1 VAPYKI
7 VVTDYI
13 EPDLTWEAEQ
23 FGQLGVDFASHQLKF
38 GSPAELVAAAAEAD
52 VVIVNMAR
60 CSADVIA
67 GLRRCR
73 LLIRHGIGYDNVDVA
88 AASRRGIVVANIPDY
103 CVNEVAEQAVMLM
116 LACQRKLLHQGAIL
130 RASAAKG
137 QWVFAAIAPIYRLQG
152 KTVGIVG
159 LGRIGGTVFQMLQGF
174 GVRLAVCDPYLSAER
189 RQRFGV
195 TPIPLAELLPQADLV
210 TIHTPLNAETHHLFD
225 TQQFKQ
231 MKPTAVLINTARGA
245 IVNLHAL
252 DLALRQGD
260 LALAGIDV
268 YEQEPPPP
276 DFPLL
281 HNERA
286 ICTAHL
292 AWLSEES
299 GWIIRQRIVA
309 DVQRFLRGEPPLSQV
324 NPEVAL
330 RPPAA

>member
-1 VAPYKI
+1 MATIKV

-13 EPDLTWEAEQ
+13 EPDLKWEADQ
-23 FGQLGVDFASHQLKF
+23 FRQLGVEFASHQLKF
-38 GSPAELVAAAAEAD
+38 GSAAELVAAAGEAD

-60 CSADVIA
+60 FDAEVIA

-88 AASRRGIVVANIPDY
+88 AASQRGIVVANIPDY
-103 CVNEVAEQAVMLM
+103 CVAEVAEQAVMLM
-116 LACQRKLLHQGAIL
+116 LACQRKLGQQAAIL
-130 RASAAKG
+130 RASAAQK
-137 QWVFAAIAPIYRLQG
+137 QWDFATINPVFRLRG

-174 GVRLAVCDPYLSAER
+174 GVRLLVCDPYLSSER
-189 RQRFGV
+189 RQSLDV
-195 TPIPLAELLPQADLV
+195 TPIALAELLPQADLV

-225 TQQFKQ
+225 APQFEQ
-231 MKPTAVLINTARGA
+231 MKPTAILINTARGA
-245 IVNLHAL
+245 IVNLLAL
-252 DLALRQGD
+252 DQALRRGD

-268 YEQEPPPP
+268 YEQEPPPS

-286 ICTAHL
+286 LCTPHL
-292 AWLSEES
+292 SWLSEES

-309 DVQRFLRGEPPLSQV
+309 DVQRCLRGEAPLSQV

-330 RPPAA
+330 RAPHA